1 MFLVV
6 VSVVQSLNCVQLFA
20 TPWTAACQAFL
31 SFTISWNLLKLMYIE
46 SMSHPTISSSV
57 IILSSFLQSFPASES
72 FPMGQLF
79 ATGSKSAEASA
90 SASVLSMNILGWF
103 PSGLTGLLSFL
114 SKGLSRVFSRTT
126 VQKHH
131 FFGTQPSLRSSSHIH
146 TWLLEKPFHYSLH
159 YTSLCQQSDVSAF

>member
-20 TPWTAACQAFL
+20 TPWTAACQAGQDM
-31 SFTISWNLLKLMYIE
+31 SYTISWNLLNLMYIE
-46 SMSHPTISSSV
+46 SMSHPTISSSI

-90 SASVLSMNILGWF
+90 SASVLSMNILG
-103 PSGLTGLLSFL
+103 
-114 SKGLSRVFSRTT
+114 
-126 VQKHH
+126 
-131 FFGTQPSLRSSSHIH
+131 
-146 TWLLEKPFHYSLH
+146 
-159 YTSLCQQSDVSAF
+159 